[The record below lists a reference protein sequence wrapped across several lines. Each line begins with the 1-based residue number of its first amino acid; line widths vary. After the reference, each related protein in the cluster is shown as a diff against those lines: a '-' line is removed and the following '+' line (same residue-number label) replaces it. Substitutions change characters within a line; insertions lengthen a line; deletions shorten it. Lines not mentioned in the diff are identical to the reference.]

1 LKEELR
7 QLKDDGDSET
17 RIRSRRWEDLLR
29 QAEIIK
35 ATLEEPNGEAV
46 LEQIMRLL
54 AELEVYKESIEA
66 HLQTA
71 RK

>member
-7 QLKDDGDSET
+7 QLKDDVDSET

-54 AELEVYKESIEA
+54 AELEVYKESIEV

>member
-1 LKEELR
+1 MKEELR